1 MPTQPQKR
9 KINPLAIVAVILLVL
24 AAGMLFL
31 IFAPGP
37 RMKWAL
43 TMGEKYLTD
52 CEYTQAVT
60 MFSRAIRVDD
70 RSEPAYWGRAQA
82 YVQLGDSAAATS
94 DLTYII
100 DEIGTE
106 NADVYLTRADLY
118 MDMGDTDAA
127 RADLDAAASLGAD
140 TSAQASRLEALT
152 RITVS
157 LPTQIVNYDQL
168 TGGTTT
174 LQYNADGALTDYTET
189 YAYNGYTRTYT
200 YDEHGN
206 ITSDSSLGQT
216 YTNTYDAGGNLLTRQ
231 AYNPDLFY
239 TESYTYDDHGN
250 VTHYDTDKPLESG
263 NVTDWTYTYDDQ
275 GRITS
280 KTGYLMG
287 DVAAT
292 YTYTYTD
299 EDYTEESDYWVYGS
313 RTHTYRTY
321 SPEGVLRKEEVYTQY
336 EGVDEYKTEETT
348 YFLGKPALTS
358 YYATD
363 GSITAQKV
371 WDWEYYTHDYE
382 HVQLTKFSDVTQLA
396 SGYESHT
403 YDMGGNEIAH
413 ESSHTDAEETVTNYT
428 YTYDDDGNIIART
441 AYTDGVLTEEITY
454 TVAKVPKD
462 YSFDTV
468 TEADYK
474 YKEYVMAD

>member
-1 MPTQPQKR
+1 MPIQPQKR
-9 KINPLAIVAVILLVL
+9 KINPLAIVAVTLLVL
-24 AAGMLFL
+24 AAGILFL

-100 DEIGTE
+100 DELGTE

-127 RADLDAAASLGAD
+127 QADLTAAASLGAD
-140 TSAQASRLEALT
+140 TGAQASRLEALT

-174 LQYNADGALTDYTET
+174 LQYNAAGALTDYTET

-206 ITSDSSLGQT
+206 ITSDSGLGQT
-216 YTNTYDAGGNLLTRQ
+216 YTNTYDADGNLLTRQ

-280 KTGYLMG
+280 KTGYLIG
-287 DVAAT
+287 HVAAT

-299 EDYTEESDYWVYGS
+299 EDYTEESDYWVYGD
-313 RTHTYRTY
+313 RIHTYRTY

-336 EGVDEYKTEETT
+336 EGVDEYKTEETS
-348 YFLGKPALTS
+348 YFLGKPSLTS
-358 YYATD
+358 YFDTN
-363 GSITAQKV
+363 GRTTAQKI
-371 WDWEYYTHDYE
+371 WEWEYYTPDYE
-382 HVQLTKFSDVTQLA
+382 HVQLTKFRDVTQLE
-396 SGYESHT
+396 SSYESYT
-403 YDMGGNEIAH
+403 YDANGNKVLFD
-413 ESSHTDAEETVTNYT
+413 SGHTDAEEAVTNYT

-474 YKEYVMAD
+474 YKDYVMAD

>member
-9 KINPLAIVAVILLVL
+9 KINPLAIIAIILILLAL
-24 AAGMLFL
+24 GMLFL

-127 RADLDAAASLGAD
+127 QADLTAAASLGAD
-140 TSAQASRLEALT
+140 TTAQASRLEALT

-168 TGGTTT
+168 TGGTAT

-206 ITSDSSLGQT
+206 ITSDSGLGQT
-216 YTNTYDAGGNLLTRQ
+216 YTNTYDADGNLLTHQ

-280 KTGYLMG
+280 KTGYLIG
-287 DVAAT
+287 HVAAT

-299 EDYTEESDYWVYGS
+299 EDYTEESDYWIYES

-336 EGVDEYKTEETT
+336 EGVDEYKTEETS
-348 YFLGKPALTS
+348 YDYGKPFLTS
-358 YYATD
+358 YYD
-363 GSITAQKV
+363 ENGNVTAQKLWNYNV
-371 WDWEYYTHDYE
+371 VDQKPQVIALHDVSQLENGFARYE
-382 HVQLTKFSDVTQLA
+382 LDESG
-396 SGYESHT
+396 SGYYDFGDLAGAES
-403 YDMGGNEIAH
+403 
-413 ESSHTDAEETVTNYT
+413 VTNYT

>member
-9 KINPLAIVAVILLVL
+9 KISPLAIIAVILILL
-24 AAGMLFL
+24 ALGMLFL

-52 CEYTQAVT
+52 CNYTQAVT

-82 YVQLGDSAAATS
+82 YVQLGDSAAAAS

-100 DEIGTE
+100 NELGTE
-106 NADVYLTRADLY
+106 N
-118 MDMGDTDAA
+118 
-127 RADLDAAASLGAD
+127 AAASLGAD
-140 TSAQASRLEALT
+140 TGAQASRLEALT

-157 LPTQIVNYDQL
+157 LPTQIVDYAQF
-168 TGGTTT
+168 TGGTAT
-174 LQYNADGALTDYTET
+174 LQYNADGALTDYTFT
-189 YAYNGYTRTYT
+189 QNGYTRTNT

-206 ITSDSSLGQT
+206 ITSDSILDQT
-216 YTNTYDAGGNLLTRQ
+216 YVNTYDEDGNLLTRQ
-231 AYNPDLFY
+231 AYNPYLFY
-239 TESYTYDDHGN
+239 TES
-250 VTHYDTDKPLESG
+250 
-263 NVTDWTYTYDDQ
+263 YTYDDQ

-280 KTGYLMG
+280 KTGYFMG
-287 DVAAT
+287 EVAGT

-299 EDYTEESDYWVYGS
+299 EDYTEESDYWVYGD

-336 EGVDEYKTEETT
+336 EGVDEYKSEETS
-348 YFLGKPALTS
+348 YDYGKPFLMS
-358 YYATD
+358 YYD
-363 GSITAQKV
+363 ENGNVTAQKLWNYNV
-371 WDWEYYTHDYE
+371 VDQKPQVITLHDVSRLENGFARYE
-382 HVQLTKFSDVTQLA
+382 LDESG
-396 SGYESHT
+396 SGYYDFGDLAGAES
-403 YDMGGNEIAH
+403 
-413 ESSHTDAEETVTNYT
+413 VTNYT
-428 YTYDDDGNIIART
+428 YTYDDDGNIIGRT

-468 TEADYK
+468 TEADGK

>member
-9 KINPLAIVAVILLVL
+9 KINPLAIIAIILILLAL
-24 AAGMLFL
+24 GMLFL

-100 DEIGTE
+100 DELGTE

-127 RADLDAAASLGAD
+127 QADLTAAASLGAD
-140 TSAQASRLEALT
+140 TTAQASRLEALT

-189 YAYNGYTRTYT
+189 YAYNGYTR
-200 YDEHGN
+200 
-206 ITSDSSLGQT
+206 
-216 YTNTYDAGGNLLTRQ
+216 
-231 AYNPDLFY
+231 
-239 TESYTYDDHGN
+239 
-250 VTHYDTDKPLESG
+250 
-263 NVTDWTYTYDDQ
+263 TYTYDDQ

-413 ESSHTDAEETVTNYT
+413 ESSYTDAEETVTNYT

-474 YKEYVMAD
+474 YKEYVMVD

>member
-1 MPTQPQKR
+1 MPNQPPKR
-9 KINPLAIVAVILLVL
+9 KINPLVIIAVILILL
-24 AAGMLFL
+24 ALGMLFL

-60 MFSRAIRVDD
+60 MFNRAIRVDN
-70 RSEPAYWGRAQA
+70 RSETAYWGRAQA

-118 MDMGDTDAA
+118 MDMGDYDAA
-127 RADLDAAASLGAD
+127 QADLTTAASLGAD
-140 TSAQASRLEALT
+140 TSAQTAQLDAMT

-157 LPTQIVNYDQL
+157 LPTKIVNYNQP
-168 TGGTTT
+168 TGSPVTM
-174 LQYNADGALTDYTET
+174 QYNANGVLTDYTT
-189 YAYNGYTRTYT
+189 SSSINGYTWHYT
-200 YDEHGN
+200 YDEQGN
-206 ITSDSSLGQT
+206 ITSEGGKT
-216 YTNTYDAGGNLLTRQ
+216 YVNTYDEDGNLLTRQ

-250 VTHYDTDKPLESG
+250 VTHYDTDKPMDSG
-263 NVTDWTYTYDDQ
+263 YVPDWTNIYDDQ
-275 GRITS
+275 GRVTS

-287 DVAAT
+287 EVMVA

-299 EDYTEESDYWVYGS
+299 EDYTEECDYWVFGE

-336 EGVDEYKTEETT
+336 EGVDEYKTEETS
-348 YFLGKPALTS
+348 YDYGKPFLTS
-358 YYATD
+358 YYD
-363 GSITAQKV
+363 ENGNVTAQKLWNYNV
-371 WDWEYYTHDYE
+371 VDQKPQVITLHDVSQLENGFARYE
-382 HVQLTKFSDVTQLA
+382 LDESG
-396 SGYESHT
+396 SGYYDFGDLAGAES
-403 YDMGGNEIAH
+403 
-413 ESSHTDAEETVTNYT
+413 VTNYT
-428 YTYDDDGNIIART
+428 YTYDDDGNIIGRT

-454 TVAKVPKD
+454 TVMQVPKD
-462 YSFDTV
+462 YNFDTV

>member
-1 MPTQPQKR
+1 MPNYSQKR
-9 KINPLAIVAVILLVL
+9 KISPLAIIAIILILLAL
-24 AAGMLFL
+24 GMLFL

-216 YTNTYDAGGNLLTRQ
+216 YTCLL
-231 AYNPDLFY
+231 Y
-239 TESYTYDDHGN
+239 T
-250 VTHYDTDKPLESG
+250 
-263 NVTDWTYTYDDQ
+263 
-275 GRITS
+275 
-280 KTGYLMG
+280 
-287 DVAAT
+287 
-292 YTYTYTD
+292 
-299 EDYTEESDYWVYGS
+299 
-313 RTHTYRTY
+313 
-321 SPEGVLRKEEVYTQY
+321 SPSPR
-336 EGVDEYKTEETT
+336 D
-348 YFLGKPALTS
+348 
-358 YYATD
+358 
-363 GSITAQKV
+363 
-371 WDWEYYTHDYE
+371 
-382 HVQLTKFSDVTQLA
+382 
-396 SGYESHT
+396 
-403 YDMGGNEIAH
+403 
-413 ESSHTDAEETVTNYT
+413 
-428 YTYDDDGNIIART
+428 
-441 AYTDGVLTEEITY
+441 
-454 TVAKVPKD
+454 
-462 YSFDTV
+462 
-468 TEADYK
+468 
-474 YKEYVMAD
+474 

>member
-1 MPTQPQKR
+1 MPNYSQKR
-9 KINPLAIVAVILLVL
+9 KISPLAIIAIILILLAL
-24 AAGMLFL
+24 GMLFL

-60 MFSRAIRVDD
+60 MFNRAIRVDD

-140 TSAQASRLEALT
+140 TTAQASRLEALT

-168 TGGTTT
+168 TGGTAT

-206 ITSDSSLGQT
+206 ITSDSGLGQT
-216 YTNTYDAGGNLLTRQ
+216 YTNTYDADGNLLTHQ

-280 KTGYLMG
+280 KTGYLIG
-287 DVAAT
+287 HVAAT

-299 EDYTEESDYWVYGS
+299 EDYTEESDYWIYES

-336 EGVDEYKTEETT
+336 EGVEEYKTE
-348 YFLGKPALTS
+348 
-358 YYATD
+358 
-363 GSITAQKV
+363 
-371 WDWEYYTHDYE
+371 
-382 HVQLTKFSDVTQLA
+382 
-396 SGYESHT
+396 
-403 YDMGGNEIAH
+403 
-413 ESSHTDAEETVTNYT
+413 
-428 YTYDDDGNIIART
+428 
-441 AYTDGVLTEEITY
+441 
-454 TVAKVPKD
+454 
-462 YSFDTV
+462 
-468 TEADYK
+468 
-474 YKEYVMAD
+474 

>member
-1 MPTQPQKR
+1 
-9 KINPLAIVAVILLVL
+9 
-24 AAGMLFL
+24 
-31 IFAPGP
+31 
-37 RMKWAL
+37 
-43 TMGEKYLTD
+43 
-52 CEYTQAVT
+52 
-60 MFSRAIRVDD
+60 
-70 RSEPAYWGRAQA
+70 
-82 YVQLGDSAAATS
+82 
-94 DLTYII
+94 
-100 DEIGTE
+100 
-106 NADVYLTRADLY
+106 

-127 RADLDAAASLGAD
+127 QADLTAAASLGAD
-140 TSAQASRLEALT
+140 MTAQASRLEALT

-168 TGGTTT
+168 TGGTAT

-206 ITSDSSLGQT
+206 ITSDSGLGQT
-216 YTNTYDAGGNLLTRQ
+216 YTNTYDEDGNLLTRQ

-280 KTGYLMG
+280 KTGYLIG
-287 DVAAT
+287 HVAAT

-299 EDYTEESDYWVYGS
+299 EDYTEESDYWVYDS

-336 EGVDEYKTEETT
+336 EGVDEYKTEETS
-348 YFLGKPALTS
+348 YDYGKPFLTS
-358 YYATD
+358 YYD
-363 GSITAQKV
+363 ENGNVTAQKLWNYNV
-371 WDWEYYTHDYE
+371 VDQKPQVITLHDVSQLENGFARYE
-382 HVQLTKFSDVTQLA
+382 LDESG
-396 SGYESHT
+396 SGYYDFGDLAGAES
-403 YDMGGNEIAH
+403 
-413 ESSHTDAEETVTNYT
+413 VTNYT

>member
-70 RSEPAYWGRAQA
+70 RSETAYWGRAQA

-118 MDMGDTDAA
+118 MDMGDYDAA
-127 RADLDAAASLGAD
+127 QADLDAAASLGAD
-140 TSAQASRLEALT
+140 TGVQASRLEALT

-157 LPTQIVNYDQL
+157 LPTQIVSYAQF
-168 TGGTTT
+168 TGGTAT
-174 LQYNADGALTDYTET
+174 LQYNADGALTDYTFT
-189 YAYNGYTRTYT
+189 QNGYTRTNT

-206 ITSDSSLGQT
+206 ITSDSSLSQT
-216 YTNTYDAGGNLLTRQ
+216 YTNTYDADGNLLTRQ

-287 DVAAT
+287 NVAAT

-299 EDYTEESDYWVYGS
+299 EDYTEESDYWVYGD

-336 EGVDEYKTEETT
+336 EGVDEYKAEETS
-348 YFLGKPALTS
+348 YFLGKPSLTS
-358 YYATD
+358 YFDTN
-363 GSITAQKV
+363 GRTTAQKI
-371 WDWEYYTHDYE
+371 WEWEYYTPDYE
-382 HVQLTKFSDVTQLA
+382 HVQLTKFRDVTQLE
-396 SGYESHT
+396 SSYESYT
-403 YDMGGNEIAH
+403 YDANGNKVLFD
-413 ESSHTDAEETVTNYT
+413 SGHTDAEEAVTNYT
-428 YTYDDDGNIIART
+428 YTYDDDGNIVGRT

-474 YKEYVMAD
+474 YKDYVMAD

>member
-9 KINPLAIVAVILLVL
+9 KINPLVIVAVILLVL

-82 YVQLGDSAAATS
+82 YVQMDDTDAAMS
-94 DLTYII
+94 DLTHII
-100 DEIGTE
+100 DEISTE

-140 TSAQASRLEALT
+140 TSAQTSRLEALT

-216 YTNTYDAGGNLLTRQ
+216 YTNTYDADGNLLTRQ

-239 TESYTYDDHGN
+239 TESYTYDDHSN
-250 VTHYDTDKPLESG
+250 VTNYDTDKPLESG

-275 GRITS
+275 GRVTS

-287 DVAAT
+287 NVAAA

-299 EDYTEESDYWVYGS
+299 EDYTEESDYWVYGD

-336 EGVDEYKTEETT
+336 EGVDEYKAEETT
-348 YFLGKPALTS
+348 YFLGKPSLTS
-358 YYATD
+358 YFDTN
-363 GSITAQKV
+363 GRTTAQKI
-371 WDWEYYTHDYE
+371 WEWEYYTPDYE
-382 HVQLTKFSDVTQLA
+382 HVQLTKFRDVTQLE
-396 SGYESHT
+396 SSYESYT
-403 YDMGGNEIAH
+403 YDANGNKVLFD
-413 ESSHTDAEETVTNYT
+413 SGHTDAEEAVTNYT
-428 YTYDDDGNIIART
+428 YTYDDDGNIIGRT

-474 YKEYVMAD
+474 YKDYVMAD

>member
-1 MPTQPQKR
+1 MPNQPPKR

-60 MFSRAIRVDD
+60 MFSRAIRVDN
-70 RSEPAYWGRAQA
+70 RSETAYWGRAQA

-118 MDMGDTDAA
+118 MDIGDTDAA
-127 RADLDAAASLGAD
+127 RADLGTAASLGAD
-140 TSAQASRLEALT
+140 TSAQTSRLEALT

-157 LPTQIVNYDQL
+157 LPTKIVNYDQF
-168 TGGTTT
+168 TGGTETM
-174 LQYNADGALTDYTET
+174 QYNADGALTDYTEI
-189 YAYNGYTRTYT
+189 YSNSGYNRTYT

-206 ITSDSSLGQT
+206 ITSSAYGDSVMT
-216 YTNTYDAGGNLLTRQ
+216 YINTYDDDGKLLIHAAADGSR
-231 AYNPDLFY
+231 
-239 TESYTYDDHGN
+239 TETYAYDDHGN
-250 VTHYDTDKPLESG
+250 LIHHDPDRPMESG
-263 NVTDWTYTYDDQ
+263 DATDCIYTYDDQ

-280 KTGYLMG
+280 STSYLLG
-287 DVAAT
+287 SLAGIRN
-292 YTYTYTD
+292 YTYTD
-299 EDYTEESDYWVYGS
+299 EDYTKESDYWVYGE
-313 RTHTYRTY
+313 RTHTYSTY
-321 SPEGVLRKEEVYTQY
+321 SLQGELRKEIVYTQY
-336 EGVDEYKTEETT
+336 TDTAEYKSKET
-348 YFLGKPALTS
+348 YCYLGKPFLTN
-358 YYATD
+358 YYDED
-363 GSITAQKV
+363 GRITGQEFWKCDFDTSHAHHIMLTEYHKV
-371 WDWEYYTHDYE
+371 T
-382 HVQLTKFSDVTQLA
+382 SLA
-396 SGYESHT
+396 SVGFPRFRYDESRKEFADFGDD
-403 YDMGGNEIAH
+403 YGKD
-413 ESSHTDAEETVTNYT
+413 SVTHYT
-428 YTYDDDGNIIART
+428 YTYDDDGNIIGRT

-454 TVAKVPKD
+454 TVVKVPKD

-474 YKEYVMAD
+474 YKDYVMAD

>member
-1 MPTQPQKR
+1 MPDHPQHR
-9 KINPLAIVAVILLVL
+9 KINPLAIIAVILILL
-24 AAGMLFL
+24 ALGMLFL

-82 YVQLGDSAAATS
+82 CVQLGDSAAATS

-100 DEIGTE
+100 DELGTE

-127 RADLDAAASLGAD
+127 QADLTAAASLGAD
-140 TSAQASRLEALT
+140 TTAQASRLEALT

-168 TGGTTT
+168 TGGTAT
-174 LQYNADGALTDYTET
+174 LQYNADGALTDYTFT
-189 YAYNGYTRTYT
+189 RNGYTRTNT

-216 YTNTYDAGGNLLTRQ
+216 YTNTYTNTYDADGNLLTRQ

-250 VTHYDTDKPLESG
+250 VTHYDTDLPLESG

-280 KTGYLMG
+280 KTGYLIG
-287 DVAAT
+287 HVAAT

-299 EDYTEESDYWVYGS
+299 ENYTEESDYWVYGS

-336 EGVDEYKTEETT
+336 EGVDEYKTEETS
-348 YFLGKPALTS
+348 YDYGKPFLTS
-358 YYATD
+358 YYD
-363 GSITAQKV
+363 ENGNVTAQKLWNYNV
-371 WDWEYYTHDYE
+371 VDQKPQVIALHDVSQLENGFARYE
-382 HVQLTKFSDVTQLA
+382 LDESG
-396 SGYESHT
+396 SGYYDFGDLAGAES
-403 YDMGGNEIAH
+403 
-413 ESSHTDAEETVTNYT
+413 VTNYT
-428 YTYDDDGNIIART
+428 YTYDDDGNIIGRT

>member
-1 MPTQPQKR
+1 M
-9 KINPLAIVAVILLVL
+9 
-24 AAGMLFL
+24 
-31 IFAPGP
+31 
-37 RMKWAL
+37 
-43 TMGEKYLTD
+43 
-52 CEYTQAVT
+52 
-60 MFSRAIRVDD
+60 
-70 RSEPAYWGRAQA
+70 
-82 YVQLGDSAAATS
+82 
-94 DLTYII
+94 
-100 DEIGTE
+100 
-106 NADVYLTRADLY
+106 
-118 MDMGDTDAA
+118 
-127 RADLDAAASLGAD
+127 
-140 TSAQASRLEALT
+140 
-152 RITVS
+152 
-157 LPTQIVNYDQL
+157 
-168 TGGTTT
+168 
-174 LQYNADGALTDYTET
+174 
-189 YAYNGYTRTYT
+189 
-200 YDEHGN
+200 
-206 ITSDSSLGQT
+206 
-216 YTNTYDAGGNLLTRQ
+216 
-231 AYNPDLFY
+231 
-239 TESYTYDDHGN
+239 
-250 VTHYDTDKPLESG
+250 THYDTDKPLESG

-336 EGVDEYKTEETT
+336 EGVDEYKTEETS

-396 SGYESHT
+396 SDYESHT
-403 YDMGGNEIAH
+403 YDMGGNEIAP

-428 YTYDDDGNIIART
+428 YTYDDNGNIIGRT
-441 AYTDGVLTEEITY
+441 AYTDGVLTEKITY

-474 YKEYVMAD
+474 YKEYVMVD